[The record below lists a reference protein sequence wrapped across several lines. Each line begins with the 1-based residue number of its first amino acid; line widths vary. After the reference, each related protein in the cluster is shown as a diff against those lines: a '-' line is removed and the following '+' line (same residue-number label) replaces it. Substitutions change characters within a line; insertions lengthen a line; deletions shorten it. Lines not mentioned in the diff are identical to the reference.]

1 MNAVR
6 SVVAR
11 GVRLGLSLGLL
22 GWSAA
27 AAAQDVAGGVA
38 GEPPGKP
45 AASQA
50 VSHAVSHA
58 PAHLPAHA
66 PAHVPAHTPAQ
77 ELSVASLGG
86 GLQETQQGTLF
97 APFSQQSGIRLRL
110 QSWDGGLATLQ
121 KRAQD
126 RQPDVAGGA
135 GGEEPDVVLMAEAP
149 LRVACREGLLLPGP
163 LTLDPADR
171 IPDSDGQGCG
181 VNSWPMNLVLA
192 WDRSR
197 VGMAPT
203 WSDFWDVA
211 RRPGK
216 RGLWRGPRSTLEI
229 ALMAD
234 GVAPADVYRTLS
246 SNDGLDRAFRKLDQL
261 KPYIVWWTTP
271 SEAVQIIETGAVLM
285 TSAPEGE
292 IAFADQAGHRS
303 FDTQWA
309 QSLGMNLGW
318 AMPRETT
325 PEQRALGQQLLRFL
339 TDPAHRAAFLAAY
352 AAAPAAGAGEAPRH
366 ATLMMDDT
374 FWAEHLVAVQ
384 RRFDAWI
391 GAR

>member
-1 MNAVR
+1 MNATR

-11 GVRLGLSLGLL
+11 TVGLSLSLGML

-27 AAAQDVAGGVA
+27 AAQDVTAGA
-38 GEPPGKP
+38 ARP
-45 AASQA
+45 AAEA
-50 VSHAVSHA
+50 H
-58 PAHLPAHA
+58 PAKPSAS
-66 PAHVPAHTPAQ
+66 HVPAP

-86 GLQETQQGTLF
+86 GLQETQQSTLF
-97 APFSQQSGIRLRL
+97 APFSQQSGVRLRL
-110 QSWDGGLATLQ
+110 QSWDGALSTLQ

-126 RQPDVAGGA
+126 RQQDAATRTGS
-135 GGEEPDVVLMAEAP
+135 EEPDVVLMEEAP

-163 LTLDPADR
+163 LARDPADPA
-171 IPDSDGQGCG
+171 PDSVGQACG
-181 VNSWPMNLVLA
+181 VDGWPMNLVLA

-197 VGMAPT
+197 VEMAPT

-216 RGLWRGPRSTLEI
+216 RGLRRGPRSTLEI

-246 SNDGLDRAFRKLDQL
+246 SSDGLDRAFRKLDQL

-285 TSAPEGE
+285 TSAPDGE
-292 IAFADQAGHRS
+292 IAVADQAGHRS

-309 QSLGMNLGW
+309 QSLGMELGW
-318 AMPRETT
+318 AVPRETM
-325 PEQRALGQQLLRFL
+325 PEQRALAQQLLRFL
-339 TDPAHRAAFLAAY
+339 TDPAHRSAFLTAY
-352 AAAPAAGAGEAPRH
+352 AAAPATGAGEGQRH

-374 FWAEHLVAVQ
+374 FWAEHLVALQ

-391 GAR
+391 LAK